1 MTRSS
6 LSIFS
11 SRREKWKR
19 RCSDRRILLIL
30 LMVLAGINRVFKMKY
45 GDGIYSLTKF
55 YEQKKD
61 SVDVLVLGSS
71 HAFENINTGT
81 LWDEYGMASYVL
93 GGPQAAVLE
102 YILLS
107 ERGVED
113 PETGA
118 DRFGRLYALLND
130 VDCERAEIIK
140 TILG

>member
-1 MTRSS
+1 MDQHLTRSS

-11 SRREKWKR
+11 SRRGKVKKTVV
-19 RCSDRRILLIL
+19 RITGFLLIL

-81 LWDEYGMASYVL
+81 CGMNMEWHPMYW
-93 GGPQAAVLE
+93 AAPGSRPG
-102 YILLS
+102 IH
-107 ERGVED
+107 
-113 PETGA
+113 T
-118 DRFGRLYALLND
+118 
-130 VDCERAEIIK
+130 II
-140 TILG
+140 

>member
-1 MTRSS
+1 MKKTVV
-6 LSIFS
+6 
-11 SRREKWKR
+11 
-19 RCSDRRILLIL
+19 RITGFLLIL

-93 GGPQAAVLE
+93 GGSRQPSWNTC
-102 YILLS
+102 LLYTS
-107 ERGVED
+107 PSPRDRG
-113 PETGA
+113 
-118 DRFGRLYALLND
+118 
-130 VDCERAEIIK
+130 
-140 TILG
+140 

>member
-1 MTRSS
+1 MKKTVV
-6 LSIFS
+6 
-11 SRREKWKR
+11 
-19 RCSDRRILLIL
+19 RITGFLLIL

-81 LWDEYGMASYVL
+81 LWDEYGIL
-93 GGPQAAVLE
+93 CIGRLQAAVLE

-113 PETGA
+113 PATGV
-118 DRFGRLYALLND
+118 DRFRRLYAAL
-130 VDCERAEIIK
+130 
-140 TILG
+140 

>member
-1 MTRSS
+1 MKKTVV
-6 LSIFS
+6 
-11 SRREKWKR
+11 
-19 RCSDRRILLIL
+19 RITGFLLIL
-30 LMVLAGINRVFKMKY
+30 LMVLAEINRVFKMKY

-93 GGPQAAVLE
+93 GGSRQPSWNT
-102 YILLS
+102 YLLS

-113 PETGA
+113 PATGA
-118 DRFGRLYALLND
+118 DRFRRLYAAL
-130 VDCERAEIIK
+130 
-140 TILG
+140 

>member
-1 MTRSS
+1 MDQHLTRSS

-11 SRREKWKR
+11 SRRGKVKKTVV
-19 RCSDRRILLIL
+19 RITGFLLIL

-71 HAFENINTGT
+71 HAFENINTGHC
-81 LWDEYGMASYVL
+81 GMNMEWHPMYWAL
-93 GGPQAAVLE
+93 QAAVLE
-102 YILLS
+102 YLLLS

-118 DRFGRLYALLND
+118 DRVGRIYAAL
-130 VDCERAEIIK
+130 
-140 TILG
+140 

>member
-1 MTRSS
+1 MKKTVV
-6 LSIFS
+6 
-11 SRREKWKR
+11 
-19 RCSDRRILLIL
+19 RITGFLLIL

-71 HAFENINTGT
+71 ILCIGR
-81 LWDEYGMASYVL
+81 L
-93 GGPQAAVLE
+93 QAAVLE

-113 PETGA
+113 PATGA
-118 DRFGRLYALLND
+118 DRFRRLYAAL
-130 VDCERAEIIK
+130 
-140 TILG
+140 

>member
-1 MTRSS
+1 
-6 LSIFS
+6 
-11 SRREKWKR
+11 
-19 RCSDRRILLIL
+19 
-30 LMVLAGINRVFKMKY
+30 MVLAGINRVFKMKY

-93 GGPQAAVLE
+93 GGSRAAVLE

-113 PETGA
+113 PATGV
-118 DRFGRLYALLND
+118 DRFRRLYAAL
-130 VDCERAEIIK
+130 
-140 TILG
+140 